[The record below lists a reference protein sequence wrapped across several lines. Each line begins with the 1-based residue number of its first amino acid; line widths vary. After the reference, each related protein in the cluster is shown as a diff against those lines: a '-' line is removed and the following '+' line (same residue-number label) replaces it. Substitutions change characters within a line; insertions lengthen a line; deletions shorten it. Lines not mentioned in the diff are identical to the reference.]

1 MSIKMESSQT
11 YLTNKHETNNS
22 CWTNRTRTE
31 KRLLL
36 WVLVLIPIVIAL
48 VIAVAVISNDY
59 NKLKLQQGGQEG
71 TVTEVNGTDLCV
83 TPECINAAA
92 ILLNSVNLSVN
103 PCNDFYTFA
112 CGGWMENHP
121 IPDEKSRIGS
131 FDVLDEKIT
140 QNYKVLLSAPIDDS
154 DSEATMKAKK
164 MYTACL
170 DQESVWNITVPSIL
184 NEMKKYGDWPIIT
197 SNWSEKN
204 FDWINVQATLK
215 RTPPSPVESVS
226 IIIGID
232 ITFDAK
238 NTSQNII
245 YFDQPT
251 LGLNRDYLL
260 NPQNYS
266 RVINAFKTLVRQ
278 VATVF
283 AKYQNV
289 TPVDENLT
297 LDIEEMIDLQT
308 NIAKISLPPADKRKK
323 DLIYHKMSIKEL
335 NNITKN
341 EIDWLRL
348 TNILFN
354 NITNIT
360 EEELVVVNDKNYA
373 IQMVDL
379 LNSTSPR
386 TIANYMMWRFMHPL
400 LKHMSREVQ
409 QYYFQYSKV
418 LTGVASEKPRWKDC
432 TNEVDEGLGMALG
445 SMFVKK
451 YFPEKSKQA
460 AEKMIENIRS
470 EFLVMLRSVD
480 WMDEKTRHAAIEKG
494 NRIADNIGYPS
505 WIVKPDK
512 LDEYF
517 KEVSISQDNYYE
529 NLRSTAERESLE
541 DLRSLRDQP
550 VDKTKWYMTPGT
562 VNAYYS
568 PELNSINFPAGILQ
582 NPFYSEGNP
591 MALNYG
597 GIGAVIGHEITHGFD
612 DEGRLYDKEGNLDK
626 WWSPDVTQHFTQKA
640 QCYIDQYGSFCPPE
654 LKGLCLNGN
663 LTLGENIADNGGIKS
678 AYKAYKEWIKNNG
691 EEPRLPGLEKFS
703 MEKLFFLGFG
713 QVWCAQ
719 VRTEY
724 LLNAVFK
731 DPHSPPK
738 YRVLGTIS
746 NSEDF
751 ASVFQCA
758 EGTPMNRGNNRC
770 KLW

>member
-1 MSIKMESSQT
+1 MSVKMESSQT
-11 YLTNKHETNNS
+11 YLTNKHESNNS

-36 WVLVLIPIVIAL
+36 WILVLIPIVIAL

-59 NKLKLQQGGQEG
+59 NKLKLQQGGQDSESS
-71 TVTEVNGTDLCV
+71 VNGSNICL
-83 TPECINAAA
+83 TPACINAAS
-92 ILLNSVNLSVN
+92 ILLSSINLTVD
-103 PCNDFYTFA
+103 PCDDFYTFA
-112 CGGWMENHP
+112 CGGWMKHHS

-131 FDVLDEKIT
+131 FDILDEETSEK
-140 QNYKVLLSAPIDDS
+140 YKVLLGAPADETDS
-154 DSEATMKAKK
+154 DATVKAKK
-164 MYTACL
+164 MYSACL
-170 DQESVWNITVPSIL
+170 DQESVFKVTMSSIL
-184 NEMKKYGDWPIIT
+184 NDLKKFGNWPIIT
-197 SNWSEKN
+197 SNWAEKD
-204 FDWINVQATLK
+204 FDWISMQAALK
-215 RTPPSPVESVS
+215 RTPPSPTDAPSVIVS
-226 IIIGID
+226 ID
-232 ITFDAK
+232 VTFDAK

-245 YFDQPT
+245 YFDQPS

-266 RVINAFKTLVRQ
+266 RVIDAFKTLVRQ
-278 VATVF
+278 VATEF
-283 AKYQNV
+283 AKLQNF
-289 TPVDENLT
+289 TVDKDRIT
-297 LDIEEMIDLQT
+297 LDVEEMIDLQT

-323 DLIYHKMSIKEL
+323 DLIYHKMTIEEL

-348 TNILFN
+348 TNIAFN
-354 NITNIT
+354 NITDIT
-360 EEELVVVNDKNYA
+360 KMEPVVVNDKNYV

-386 TIANYMMWRFMHPL
+386 AIANYMMWRFMHPL
-400 LKHMSREVQ
+400 LKHMSRDIQ
-409 QYYFQYSKV
+409 QYYFEYSQV
-418 LTGVASEKPRWKDC
+418 LTGVASAKPRWKDC
-432 TNEVDEGLGMALG
+432 TGEIDEGLGMALG

-451 YFPEKSKQA
+451 YFSEKSKQE
-460 AEKMIENIRS
+460 AERMIEDIRS
-470 EFLVMLRSVD
+470 EFLLMLNTVD
-480 WMDEKTRHAAIEKG
+480 WMDEKTREAAIEKG
-494 NRIADNIGYPS
+494 KSIVDNIGYPD
-505 WIVKPDK
+505 WILKPNK

-517 KEVSISQDNYYE
+517 KEVTITTDNYYLD
-529 NLRSTAERESLE
+529 LRSTAERESLE
-541 DLRSLRDQP
+541 IFSSLRDQP

-568 PELNSINFPAGILQ
+568 AELNSINFPAGILQ

-597 GIGAVIGHEITHGFD
+597 GIGSVIGHEITHGFD

-626 WWSPDVTQHFTQKA
+626 WWSPDVTQQFSQKA
-640 QCYIDQYGSFCPPE
+640 QCYVDQYGSFCPPE

-678 AYKAYKEWIKNNG
+678 SYKAYQEWVKRNG
-691 EEPRLPGLEKFS
+691 EELRLPGLEKFS
-703 MEKLFFLGFG
+703 MEKVFFLGFG

-719 VRTEY
+719 LRTEY

-751 ASVFQCA
+751 ASVFKCPK
-758 EGTPMNRGNNRC
+758 GTPMNRGNNRC
-770 KLW
+770 QLW